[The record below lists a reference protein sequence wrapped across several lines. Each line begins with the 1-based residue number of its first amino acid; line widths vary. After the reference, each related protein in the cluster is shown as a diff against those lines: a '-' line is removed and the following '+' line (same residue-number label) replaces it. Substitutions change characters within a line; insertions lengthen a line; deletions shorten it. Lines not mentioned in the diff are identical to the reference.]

1 MARVLITGGAGFI
14 GSHITRLLMDA
25 GHETLGV
32 DFYQQYIHP
41 LQPTFLEN
49 MNYRFEVLLKGAN
62 LVRVSTLSSDSLRRV
77 IDEFKPTHV
86 IHLAALPL
94 ANISIHHPEEAF
106 DTIIKGTVNMLEAMR
121 DQPQMERFV
130 FTSSSMI
137 YGDFEKSPQPE
148 DARKEPK
155 EIYGG
160 MKLSGEILTKVY
172 SQRYGIPYNIVRP
185 SAVFGPT
192 DNNRRVLQIF
202 VENAFRKL
210 PIRITNPETRLD
222 FTYVKDAAQG
232 FIDIAFSNAPNEAFN
247 LTRGQPTSLREA
259 AQAVKSR
266 FPDLVIE
273 ERIKT
278 DTYRPERG
286 ALDIAKAVK
295 LAGYS
300 PKYDVETGLN
310 EYVDYMRRYNPSI
323 TEGK

>member
-1 MARVLITGGAGFI
+1 MAKVLITGGAGFI
-14 GSHITRLLMDA
+14 GSHIMRNLLDT
-25 GHETLGV
+25 GHEALGI

-62 LVRVSTLSSDSLRRV
+62 LVRVSTLSSDSMRRV
-77 IDEFKPTHV
+77 IDDFRPTHV

-106 DTIIKGTVNMLEAMR
+106 DTIIKGTVNLLEAMR
-121 DQPQMERFV
+121 DQPQLERFV

-137 YGDFEKSPQPE
+137 YGDFVQNPQPE
-148 DARKEPK
+148 DAPKDPK

-160 MKLSGEILTKVY
+160 MKLCGETLTKVY
-172 SQRYGIPYNIVRP
+172 ARRYGIPYNIVRP

-202 VENAFRKL
+202 VENAFRGL
-210 PIRITNPETRLD
+210 PVRVTNPETRLD

-232 FIDIAFSNAPNEAFN
+232 FIDITFSKAADEAFN
-247 LTRGQPTSLREA
+247 LTRGQSTSLGEA
-259 AQAVKSR
+259 ARAVKRR

-286 ALDIAKAVK
+286 ALDIAKARS
-295 LAGYS
+295 LAGYD
-300 PKYDVETGLN
+300 PKYDVESGLN
-310 EYVDYMRRYNPSI
+310 EYVDYMRAHNRSI